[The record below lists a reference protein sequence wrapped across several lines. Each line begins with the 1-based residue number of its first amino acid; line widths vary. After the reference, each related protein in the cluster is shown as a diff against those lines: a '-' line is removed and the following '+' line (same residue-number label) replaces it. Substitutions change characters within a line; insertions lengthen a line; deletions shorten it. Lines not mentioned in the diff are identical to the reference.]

1 MGSTARLVT
10 IKRSGVDGIPFPLS
24 LSTCLFGRGSECDIR
39 IQLPV
44 VSKQHCK
51 IEINKQ
57 EAILYNFSSTNPTQ
71 VNGSAIDEPVPLR
84 HGDIIT
90 IIDRSFRYENESHQ
104 NRSKSPE
111 FSAKLSERKSTRRS
125 SRASFSA
132 DLDGKDQNFKAH
144 SNITEGS
151 ASGRS
156 RVHVKQLKR
165 DSLTSDG
172 SKDSVAQEPLKA
184 PSSENSRHS
193 SRNARDPTTGDLKE
207 KSRVTVVGCYG
218 ELNGFSTTQ
227 FLDNSKKNESPFK
240 KLYQSIKEELCD
252 VKSQR
257 QNVVQYRRKSGSPT
271 AYTKEKG
278 SANCTQKE
286 TQILM
291 SCKSRPKSNR
301 ISHINGAS
309 SPAPEMSQ
317 AEESQNDA
325 EPIQTSQESVSS
337 GISLYEETG
346 KTPVQH
352 SPQQRSSRKRKSEDL
367 HVTDREE
374 SMNLGKS
381 EDNKAAE
388 TITPRKLL
396 TRNQTPTKV
405 QDAADPDNKPGKLS
419 PKKRRSNPTNVK
431 VLHREIQNQ
440 PPLTQYLAQV
450 ERKFQKDSPDKP
462 KKLGITP
469 GQIYSGLFDKNE
481 DVSLKRRRVSFGGH
495 LRPELFD
502 ENLPPNTPLK
512 RGETPAKRRS
522 LGTHTPAVL
531 KKIIKEQPQSS
542 GKEESSEVKAQNACI
557 DALVPSPRITSIRT
571 DDQKG
576 RSMKASA
583 ASSDGKSPHETD
595 MPKKAGRKSGHLSS
609 KRASISRSQ
618 HDILQMIS
626 SKRRSGASEANLIVA
641 KSWADVVKLGAKQT
655 QMKAVKPGP
664 QRQMNKRQRRSNTL
678 KKPSIN
684 VNNQF
689 STGHANSPCTIVIGK
704 AQIEKVN
711 LPARPYRMLNS
722 FVFNQKMDYNED
734 LSGLTEMFKT
744 PVKEKPQM
752 STCSVTLSNS
762 DNLLGKKS
770 KVISSGAESLSIPSL
785 NLGENVYSSAQNAA
799 EEPSDKCFASPT
811 LRRKCIKEDEKIV
824 KTLRNFHEMTHF
836 EMKTLEST
844 TEPLKT
850 VSSTNKLRRSVELT
864 KMQMQHIESK
874 NENKG
879 DTTENFIGKN
889 LRKTPLREKEKERE
903 MNDIERSLETCK
915 ENMES
920 NENSRKRTTMGRSRS
935 GGKKYEPTGDLTGL
949 KRTPAREP
957 TEYVSAQTLEDL
969 AGIKE
974 LFQIPEHL
982 DEPICEYNTK
992 VPCRS
997 PHTKAMRTPRRKN
1010 TSLNTLP
1017 RKVDVK
1023 EDKTMHI
1030 PKATENDNKGIKAFK
1045 ESAKQTQDLVANT
1058 SGSKRWP
1065 RTPKAKAHSLED
1077 LTGFQ
1082 ELFQVPGH
1090 TKDSITEREDESRP
1104 VDTSTTSKRCSQT
1117 SPGKIDGK
1125 EDLST
1130 PRKLTQSPGRAVH
1143 TPTVPSQKRKSIR
1156 ASMQSPKQK
1165 LDPPEN
1171 LTELKRPARTPKT
1184 KPQPLEDLAGF
1195 QELFQTPSHAKKKK
1209 GIRASEQ
1216 TQKQKLDL
1224 TENLTELKRP
1234 ARTPKTKAQPLEDL
1248 AGFQELFQTP
1258 SHSKEKKD
1266 IRASVPT
1273 PKQKL
1278 DLTENLTELKRPART
1293 PKTKPQPLEDLAG
1306 FQELFQTPSH
1316 SKEKKDIR
1324 ASEQTPK
1331 QKLDLTENLTE
1342 LKRPAR
1348 TPKTKPQ
1355 PLEDLA
1361 GFQELF
1367 QTPSHAKEK
1376 KGIRASVPTPK
1387 QKLDMTEN
1395 LMELKRPARTP
1406 KTKAQPVE
1414 DMAGFQELFQTPSH
1428 SKEKKDIRASVQTPK
1443 QKLDPTENLR
1453 ELRRP
1458 ARTPK
1463 TKAQPLEDL
1472 AGFQELFQTPS
1483 HAKEKKGIRPSVQ
1496 TPKQKL
1502 DLTENLTELKRPART
1517 PKTKAQPLEDLA
1529 GFQELFQTP
1538 SHSKNSVTTE
1548 ETPRTSF
1555 ISLQPMPAYTPTT
1568 SNRRSKISLGK
1579 VDIKEQLPSQKKVTQ
1594 SPGKAMHASLVPVQ
1608 EKGIRASIETPKQKL
1623 DQTEN
1628 LAGLDR
1634 CLRTPKTKAQPLEDL
1649 FGFQELF
1656 PTSGHGKDPMDSK
1669 KTTKM
1674 VCGSPQPAPVD
1685 TPTSKRCRKTSLGK
1699 VDVKEELSLVREL
1712 TQMSEQ
1718 TIYTL
1723 KVKVGGGDKSIC
1735 SDKSSEQTLDP
1746 ATNVSGSKRQ
1756 RRATKTETQLL
1767 EDLTGFQELFQTPG
1781 DAKDP
1786 VTTDEMTK
1794 IPCISPQPE
1803 PLRTPLTLNR
1813 RPRTSLGIMNM
1824 KEVLSGPRKQTQ
1836 SPAKSLHT
1844 SVVLVQEEKGIRAS
1858 AETPNQKLDPAEHLH
1873 GFERQS
1879 RTLKEKIQPLE
1890 ALTGFQEFFE
1900 TPERVKDPIT
1910 LGETTKMSSRFVQP
1924 GPLNSPATSKRRPKI
1939 SLERADRKEM
1949 SPLRKFMQTTG
1960 EAMHT
1965 SKVLEVDDKV
1975 FKDFVEQTLLPVATS
1990 NKRQPKKRKEEVPFS
2005 EGLAGFQELFQTTGH
2020 TKDPIN
2026 IDETTE
2032 MPCISLRT
2040 ESMNTPRVVRQSTSL
2055 GKKNVKEH
2063 SVINL
2068 TQIAGK
2074 IAHTREEPTD
2084 VKGYEVFKISTKQKL
2099 NSAESANVSG
2109 SRRWPRIPKIKTH
2122 VLEDLTGFQELFQT
2136 PDHAKDQMTIDET
2149 TKMPCTSLQ
2158 PGPMYTPTTSK
2169 RHSKTSLGKI
2179 DGKGELSFR
2188 KQIQSLGRAMHTP
2201 SGAAQEQEGIRASTE
2216 MPNQKLDL
2224 TENLT
2229 GLRRQSQAPKAK
2241 AQPLEDLCGFQ
2252 ELFQTPD
2259 HAKNRMKNEETTKM
2273 PCTSLQPGPLYNST
2287 TSKRRSKTS
2296 LKKIDGKEELSSFRR
2311 QIQSP
2316 GRAMHT
2322 PSELVQEQEG
2332 IRASTETPKQK
2343 LDLTESL
2350 TGLKRPLR
2358 TPKARAQPLEDL
2370 SGFQE
2375 LFQTPSHAKDL
2386 LIGEKPPQTLC
2397 RSQSTPVGTL
2407 TTSKRSPKTSIGKMD
2422 VKAEVSMAR
2431 KHTLRGT
2438 MHAHKEALD
2447 GKGKEVFKESAK
2459 RKVDEAENVTGS
2471 KRLRRAPKKK
2481 DQSLDDLGG
2490 LQEFLQMRGHVEES
2504 MSDEKATIQP
2514 YISPQSES
2522 IRTQTNTQRGPRTR
2536 VRKVNAKEDS
2546 SAAQK
2551 PTRMSRTTIHTSNV
2565 PKNDKDIEP
2574 LKELEKKIVDLA
2586 AGISGSRRW
2595 TRAAKAKAQSLQDQ
2609 TGSIELS
2616 QTLNHTE
2623 ESARD
2628 KKTTKMPC
2636 KSPQEPED
2644 TSATSKRRPRTRF
2657 GNVDMTEELSTQ
2669 RKQTGTTEETMNT
2682 HKEPTDDSK
2691 SIKGFKESTKRKLDP
2706 EENVTVSK
2714 RLRGTHKEKTQ
2725 LLEDLASSKELIPK
2739 PPYTEESLRDKKTTK
2754 MPCKS
2759 LQPVLAD
2766 SPTSTERQLRPRL
2779 RNVNVRE
2786 GLLAMRKPTRMS
2798 RATTHTSKVPEG
2810 DDKDIKT
2817 FKESSEQT
2825 LDPATRATSSSRY
2838 SRASK
2843 AKSQVQDL
2851 PTPKEISQTPDHT
2864 EEQINDVHSLKSTL
2878 QKTPDSIKPLKILR
2892 RVIRVPKEKA
2902 IDLMDTKD
2910 PAVSQSKSNVS
2921 LAPKWKSSQ
2930 DRSISRTRG
2939 CVTIP
2944 QDTIEKNLVHNKQR
2958 TTPRERYKCP
2968 DPLNIMKKRA
2978 RVVINRIES
2987 VEEQNNNMKSIQKSQ
3002 TVQDSSAPNKGMS
3015 LRSRNH
3021 DKGGV
3026 NQQRLEIPVSEEAK
3040 IKRPE
3045 KKAMKTSEET
3055 EQQQNPHDGA
3065 GKPTSK
3071 GKVSGNRICLRS
3083 GRQNKNSQLHTAEK
3097 ETMEILVKNQKEK
3110 EVTKN
3115 SDPVN
3120 LRSRRA
3126 KIQPEG
3132 NTLES
3137 DSEQRITGG
3146 AKRCAENPKKD
3157 EDIKDTKKI
3166 RTRSHRNSEDI

>member
-132 DLDGKDQNFKAH
+132 DL
-144 SNITEGS
+144 
-151 ASGRS
+151 
-156 RVHVKQLKR
+156 
-165 DSLTSDG
+165 
-172 SKDSVAQEPLKA
+172 
-184 PSSENSRHS
+184 
-193 SRNARDPTTGDLKE
+193 
-207 KSRVTVVGCYG
+207 
-218 ELNGFSTTQ
+218 
-227 FLDNSKKNESPFK
+227 
-240 KLYQSIKEELCD
+240 
-252 VKSQR
+252 
-257 QNVVQYRRKSGSPT
+257 
-271 AYTKEKG
+271 
-278 SANCTQKE
+278 
-286 TQILM
+286 
-291 SCKSRPKSNR
+291 
-301 ISHINGAS
+301 
-309 SPAPEMSQ
+309 
-317 AEESQNDA
+317 
-325 EPIQTSQESVSS
+325 
-337 GISLYEETG
+337 
-346 KTPVQH
+346 
-352 SPQQRSSRKRKSEDL
+352 
-367 HVTDREE
+367 
-374 SMNLGKS
+374 
-381 EDNKAAE
+381 
-388 TITPRKLL
+388 
-396 TRNQTPTKV
+396 
-405 QDAADPDNKPGKLS
+405 
-419 PKKRRSNPTNVK
+419 
-431 VLHREIQNQ
+431 
-440 PPLTQYLAQV
+440 
-450 ERKFQKDSPDKP
+450 
-462 KKLGITP
+462 
-469 GQIYSGLFDKNE
+469 DKNE

-957 TEYVSAQTLEDL
+957 TEYVSGTQMLLQETNCAKESPNAAGTTTEMPCKSPQPELIHSSTRRKRQLKTPLPKVDVKEVPALRKHSKISEEYTYIVGGDKSMEVFKETSEQKLDPTIYAIEMKRWSRMPKKAQTLEDL

-2099 NSAESANVSG
+2099 NSAESGTGSKRLRGESKKNSQPLEDLTGSKELFQTPDHTEESMSDERTTKTPPKSQPEAVDTPRRKKALPSTPRGKGDAKEQVICTPKTIESDYKNIKPHKESAKQTVDIVANVSG